1 MIFPSIQMELTEENP
16 HPILRVYFRKLTNR
30 NRPGSKH
37 CFKTLYVDHNYP
49 RLVVLGEPGPV

>member
-16 HPILRVYFRKLTNR
+16 HPILRVYFRKLTKR

-37 CFKTLYVDHNYP
+37 CFKALYVDHYHP
-49 RLVVLGEPGPV
+49 RPAVLGESGPA